1 MYLHRQK
8 NLILV
13 CAIVAL
19 SITSSFAE
27 SKSWLSSEEILAAV
41 QLPDIPDK
49 SFNIID
55 YGAKASEGHNNL
67 PAINAAIEAAVKSGG
82 GKVVIPEG
90 LWFVKGPIHLKSKI
104 NLHLAKGSHLLLSE
118 HPADYL
124 P

>member
-67 PAINAAIEAAVKSGG
+67 PAIKAAIESPEPSSPKAASR
-82 GKVVIPEG
+82 
-90 LWFVKGPIHLKSKI
+90 
-104 NLHLAKGSHLLLSE
+104 
-118 HPADYL
+118 L
-124 P
+124 PSTVRSDPS